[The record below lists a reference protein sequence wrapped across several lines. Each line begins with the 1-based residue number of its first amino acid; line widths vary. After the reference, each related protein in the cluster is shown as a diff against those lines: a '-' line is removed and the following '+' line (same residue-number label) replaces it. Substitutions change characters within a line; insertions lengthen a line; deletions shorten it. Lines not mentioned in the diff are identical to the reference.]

1 MRLTDLKFSLNLNL
15 HLDSPLLLCHNQRM
29 TTLLLID
36 DDPMI
41 TEPLVRQLSLA
52 GYEVAVA
59 HDGRSGLALAQS
71 SHPDLVVLDVM
82 MPEMDG
88 WELCQKL
95 RQSSVVPILM
105 LTALGEEVDRI
116 LGLELGADD
125 YLTKPFSVRELK
137 ARIKAL
143 LRRVELDHQANSV
156 GNDLTVGSIRLALDS
171 RQVFKN
177 GEALQLRY
185 KEFELLSLLLS
196 KAGDVVTRAEL
207 FDKIWGTDWLGDTR
221 TLDVHIRWLREK
233 IEDDPS
239 QPRCIQTVR
248 GVGYR
253 WVVAD

>member
-1 MRLTDLKFSLNLNL
+1 MI
-15 HLDSPLLLCHNQRM
+15 Q
-29 TTLLLID
+29 LLLID

-41 TEPLVRQLSLA
+41 TEPLARQLEAA
-52 GYEVAVA
+52 GYRVLVA
-59 HDGRSGLALAQS
+59 HDGLTGLELAQT
-71 SHPDLVVLDVM
+71 HQPDLVVLDVM

-88 WELCQKL
+88 WEVCRKL

-105 LTALGEEVDRI
+105 LTALGDEVDRI

-125 YLTKPFSVRELK
+125 YLTKPFSTRELK

-143 LRRVELDHQANSV
+143 LRRVELDQNTAPTRHEM
-156 GNDLTVGSIRLALDS
+156 TVGEIRVDLDT

-177 GEALQLRY
+177 GAPLQLRY

-196 KAGDVVTRAEL
+196 RAGDVVTRAEL

-233 IEDDPS
+233 IEADPS
-239 QPRCIQTVR
+239 QPRYIQTVR

-253 WVVAD
+253 LVGAD

>member
-1 MRLTDLKFSLNLNL
+1 MI
-15 HLDSPLLLCHNQRM
+15 Q
-29 TTLLLID
+29 LLLID

-41 TEPLVRQLSLA
+41 TEPLARQLGVA
-52 GYEVAVA
+52 GYQVLVA
-59 HDGRSGLALAQS
+59 HNGRSGLELAQT
-71 SHPDLVVLDVM
+71 HQPDLVVLDVM

-88 WELCQKL
+88 WEVCRKL

-105 LTALGEEVDRI
+105 LTALGDEVDRI

-125 YLTKPFSVRELK
+125 YLTKPFSTRELK

-143 LRRVELDHQANSV
+143 LRRVELDQQHTPV
-156 GNDLTVGSIRLALDS
+156 RRELTVGELHVELET

-177 GEALQLRY
+177 GVLLPLRY

-196 KAGDVVTRAEL
+196 RVGDVVTRAEL

-233 IEDDPS
+233 IEADPS
-239 QPRCIQTVR
+239 QPRYIQTVR

-253 WVVAD
+253 LVGAD